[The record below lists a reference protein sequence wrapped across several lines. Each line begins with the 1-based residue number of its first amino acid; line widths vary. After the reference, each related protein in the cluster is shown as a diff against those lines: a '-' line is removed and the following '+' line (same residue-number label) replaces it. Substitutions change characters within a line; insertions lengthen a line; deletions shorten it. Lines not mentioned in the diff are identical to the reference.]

1 MEKYIKFFLLLFAK
15 LMFDHGTGIV
25 TFGGLLLTFYN
36 ANSVV
41 RQQVARQA
49 RKNNLALL
57 AVLVNLAAC
66 IGFIC
71 YVFSDEKI
79 YNWCDDVS
87 TIFALE
93 LDFS

>member
-41 RQQVARQA
+41 RQQGRYSVM
-49 RKNNLALL
+49 
-57 AVLVNLAAC
+57 
-66 IGFIC
+66 
-71 YVFSDEKI
+71 S
-79 YNWCDDVS
+79 
-87 TIFALE
+87 
-93 LDFS
+93 